1 MSIFKFKLDG
11 HHVFSNKSII
21 HIGVAVGCGWQ
32 QFVAYVN
39 IGCYY
44 IVGVPLGVL
53 LGFVFKLGVK
63 VMESQA

>member
-1 MSIFKFKLDG
+1 M
-11 HHVFSNKSII
+11 
-21 HIGVAVGCGWQ
+21 AVGCGWQ

-63 VMESQA
+63 VMKSKILNFFVIPNDQL